1 MNWEKDL
8 ENLETTWYL
17 LEKRNLKWKGR
28 LNILKNIFYI
38 EKY

>member
-8 ENLETTWYL
+8 ENLETTYL